1 MKGIKKIVKLVP
13 KRLIATTILMALIL
27 VLIVVFII
35 SLINEKSRIQSALD
49 LSQRNREQILR
60 TESVTES
67 LVVVEARFK
76 EYCTT
81 FERPVFEEYQKQA
94 KMLAQNIDLLQKT
107 FDENQTGAAGKITK
121 IFDDKSKEANI
132 YMKLRLITDSLIFSA
147 GNLQENQ
154 IELEKYIG
162 DQSDLKIDT
171 LSITKTSE
179 IYKKGLLGKI
189 KSALVGEKGKQNVNT
204 KLRVQSGND
213 LDRNNIRQAMIRALQ
228 ANKVSA
234 HAANF
239 NELVRKTVELKES
252 ELKLI
257 EINNNLIVQIQQ
269 LVEEIKTSIR
279 EQEAEHNNS
288 FLKSVQHSTNFLQ
301 NILIVLMILACAL
314 AVYILRLAYR
324 NDKFQDNII
333 ALNDKITKNSIEKDK
348 FYSIVS
354 HDIMNP
360 FNALL
365 GFSKILKDAVKE
377 GDQKEIEECSTIV
390 HQSAN
395 RISNLLQNL
404 LVWSRMQNGKM
415 QFAPKPCN
423 INQLVSEAIAIISPI
438 AKNKDIKL
446 DWDVNGDIKA
456 EIDKNMISSVLQNL
470 TTNSIKFSERGGEV
484 KISAFTELDKLNFT
498 VSDTGVGM
506 NEEQLRKLFRLD
518 KTSSSRGT
526 DDETG
531 TGLGLII
538 CKEFIEK
545 HQGKIWA
552 ESTLGKGSKFCFTI
566 PLNQQE
572 L

>member
-1 MKGIKKIVKLVP
+1 MNGIKKIVKRIP

-27 VLIVVFII
+27 VLIVVFTI

-49 LSQRNREQILR
+49 LSQQNREQILR

-81 FERPVFEEYQKQA
+81 FEKPVFEEYQNQV
-94 KMLAQNIDLLQKT
+94 KMLAKNIELLQQT
-107 FDENQTGAAGKITK
+107 FDENPSGAAGKITK
-121 IFDDKSKEANI
+121 IFDAKTKEANI
-132 YMKLRLITDSLIFSA
+132 YMKLRLITDSLIFSV

-154 IELEKYIG
+154 TELEKYIG
-162 DQSDLKIDT
+162 NQPGFKVDT
-171 LSITKTSE
+171 LNVTETRE
-179 IYKKGLLGKI
+179 TYKKGILGKI
-189 KSALVGEKGKQNVNT
+189 KSALVGEKVQQNVNT
-204 KLRVQSGND
+204 KLRVQYENE

-234 HAANF
+234 NAPNF
-239 NELVRKTVELKES
+239 KELVKKTVELKES

-257 EINNNLIVQIQQ
+257 KINNTLISQIQE
-269 LVEEIKTSIR
+269 LIKEIKISIR
-279 EQEAEHNNS
+279 EQEAEHNNI
-288 FLKSVQHSTNFLQ
+288 FLKSVRHSTGFLQ

-314 AVYILRLAYR
+314 AIYILRLAYR

-333 ALNDKITKNSIEKDK
+333 LLNDKIMKDSVEKDK

-365 GFSKILKDAVKE
+365 GFSKILKDAVTE

-404 LVWSRMQNGKM
+404 LVWSRMQNGKL
-415 QFAPKPCN
+415 QFSPTSCS
-423 INQLVSEAIAIISPI
+423 INQLISETMAIITPI
-438 AKNKDIKL
+438 ARNKDIKL
-446 DWDVNGDIKA
+446 NWDVKGEIKA
-456 EIDKNMISSVLQNL
+456 KIDKNMVSSVLQNL
-470 TTNSIKFSERGGEV
+470 TTNAIKFTERGGEV
-484 KISAFTELDKLNFT
+484 TISAFSESGKLNFI

-506 NEEQLRKLFRLD
+506 NEEQLQKLFKLD
-518 KTSSSRGT
+518 KASSSRGT

-538 CKEFIEK
+538 SKEFIEK
-545 HQGKIWA
+545 HQGQIWV
-552 ESTLGKGSKFCFTI
+552 ESTPGKGSKFCFTI
-566 PLNQQE
+566 PIVL
-572 L
+572 